1 MSVSDRATRRRDL
14 RALFEPE
21 SVAVVG
27 ASDDPEKWGNW
38 LARGALRGAS
48 RRAVH
53 LINRRGGEVM
63 GRPVHRSLTDLPEP
77 PELAVLA
84 VPPAALAG
92 AVDDAIAAGC
102 RALVVI
108 TAGEADGDAGGPRDA
123 ALAQQARDAGVILLG
138 PNCLG
143 VFDAGAELELVS
155 NDLPRGSLGLISQSG
170 NLALEIGLLAGAAG
184 LGFSRFVSVGNQADL
199 EAGELIGEL
208 AAHDGTELIA
218 IYVEDFRDG
227 RSFARAAEAATRAGK
242 PVVLLTVEH
251 TEATARAVRSHTGA
265 LASDSAAIDAAC
277 RAAGMERVRSPR
289 ELVDLAQ
296 GLVRAGVPRGRRVA
310 VLADGGGHGGVAA
323 ALASEAALAMP
334 ALSEALRRELRAGLP
349 PTAAVANPIDLA
361 GGGEADIHSF
371 ERAARAVLGSG
382 EVDAVLMTG
391 YFGGYSDY
399 AETLGRAEAG
409 VAEALADAADATGRP
424 LVVQTMHPQ
433 TAAASALRNRGVPVY
448 RTIERAVGVLARLA
462 EAGEREPRGVPGL
475 PEAAVAVA
483 APGVPAR
490 QTGSSQGE
498 ASRAPASA
506 YSGARALL
514 GAGGV
519 PFVPAREVSSPDEAA
534 AAAAELG
541 YPVVLK
547 ALGLLHKSD
556 LGGVATGIA
565 DEPSLRA
572 AVAGLHERLA
582 PPALSV
588 ERMAPVGDGVELLV
602 GARWDAR
609 FGPVA
614 LVGLGGVFTEVLSDV
629 AVALAPVDE
638 PTARELLLSLR
649 AAPLLQGAR
658 GRRAVDLDA
667 AAAAVAA
674 LSRVAAAH
682 PEIAEIE
689 VNPLL
694 ALPQR
699 VVALDA
705 RAVPRSQDGSQE
717 EANASP

>member
-1 MSVSDRATRRRDL
+1 MSVSDRATRRDL

-48 RRAVH
+48 RRAVY
-53 LINRRGGEVM
+53 LVNRRGGKVM
-63 GRPVHRSLTDLPEP
+63 GRPAHRSLADLPEP

-84 VPPAALAG
+84 VPPPALEG
-92 AVDDAIAAGC
+92 AVDDALAAGS

-108 TAGEADGDAGGPRDA
+108 TAGEAAGDAGGPRDA
-123 ALAQQARDAGVILLG
+123 ALAEKARDAGAILLG

-170 NLALEIGLLAGAAG
+170 NLALEIGLLAGAAE

-199 EAGELIGEL
+199 EAGELIDEL

-227 RSFARAAEAATRAGK
+227 RAFARAAEHAVGAGK
-242 PVVLLTVEH
+242 PVVLLAVER

-265 LASDSAAIDAAC
+265 LASDSVAIDAAC
-277 RAAGMERVRSPR
+277 RAAGMERVRSPQ

-310 VLADGGGHGGVAA
+310 VLADGGGHGGVAS
-323 ALASEAALAMP
+323 ALATGAGLSVP
-334 ALSEALRRELRAGLP
+334 ALSDGLRGELRAGLP

-371 ERAARAVLGSG
+371 ERTARAVLGSG

-399 AETLGRAEAG
+399 AETLGRGEAA

-424 LVVQTMHPQ
+424 LLVHTMHPQ
-433 TAAASALRNRGVPVY
+433 TAAASALRSRGVPVY

-462 EAGEREPRGVPGL
+462 EAGERKPRGVPGL
-475 PEAAVAVA
+475 PGAARGPSVLA
-483 APGVPAR
+483 A
-490 QTGSSQGE
+490 QTASNAGE
-498 ASRAPASA
+498 ARIAA
-506 YSGARALL
+506 YSDARALL
-514 GAGGV
+514 AAGGV
-519 PFVPAREVSSPDEAA
+519 RFVPAHEVSSSDEAA
-534 AAAAELG
+534 AAAAEIG

-556 LGGVATGIA
+556 VGGVVTGLA
-565 DEPSLRA
+565 EESALR
-572 AVAGLHERLA
+572 VAFAELQGRLA
-582 PPALSV
+582 PPAFSV
-588 ERMAPVGDGVELLV
+588 ETMAPVGDGVELLV

-629 AVALAPVDE
+629 AVALAPVNDA
-638 PTARELLLSLR
+638 TARELLLSLR
-649 AAPLLQGAR
+649 TAPLLQGAR
-658 GRRAVDLDA
+658 GRPKVDLDA
-667 AAAAVAA
+667 AASAVAA

-694 ALPQR
+694 ALPDR
-699 VVALDA
+699 AVGLDA
-705 RAVPRSQDGSQE
+705 RVLPKLSTKV
-717 EANASP
+717 NL

>member
-1 MSVSDRATRRRDL
+1 MSVSDRATQRDL
-14 RALFEPE
+14 RVLFEPR

-38 LARGALRGAS
+38 LARGALRGEA
-48 RRAVH
+48 RRDVH
-53 LINRRGGEVM
+53 LVNRRGGQVM
-63 GRPVHRSLTDLPEP
+63 GRPAHASLTSLPEA

-84 VPPAALAG
+84 VPPAAVEP
-92 AVDDAIAAGC
+92 AVEDAIAAGC

-123 ALAQQARDAGVILLG
+123 ALAQRVREAGVILLG

-143 VFDAGAELELVS
+143 VFDAAAELELVS
-155 NDLPRGSLGLISQSG
+155 NDLPRGSIGLISQSG

-199 EAGELIGEL
+199 EASELIGEL
-208 AAHDGTELIA
+208 ATHEGTRLIA

-227 RSFARAAEAATRAGK
+227 RAFARAAEAAARAGK
-242 PVVLLTVEH
+242 PVVLLAVERS
-251 TEATARAVRSHTGA
+251 EATARAVLSHTGA

-277 RAAGMERVRSPR
+277 RAAGMERVRSPQ

-296 GLVRAGVPRGRRVA
+296 GLLRAGVPGGRRVA

-323 ALASEAALAMP
+323 ALATEAGLSVP
-334 ALSEALRRELRAGLP
+334 ALSDRLREELRTGLP

-371 ERAARAVLGSG
+371 ERTARAVLGSG

-399 AETLGRAEAG
+399 AETLGRGEAA

-424 LVVQTMHPQ
+424 LLVQTMHPE
-433 TAAASALRNRGVPVY
+433 TAAAAALRGRGVPVY
-448 RTIERAVGVLARLA
+448 RTIERTVGVAARLA
-462 EAGEREPRGVPGL
+462 AAAERELWGVPGL
-475 PEAAVAVA
+475 PEAAGKPMTVNDYSL
-483 APGVPAR
+483 GR
-490 QTGSSQGE
+490 Q
-498 ASRAPASA
+498 
-506 YSGARALL
+506 LL
-514 GAGGV
+514 AAGGV
-519 PFVPAREVSSPDEAA
+519 HFVPAREVSTPGDAA
-534 AAAAELG
+534 AAAAEVG

-556 LGGVATGIA
+556 AGGVVTGLS
-565 DEPSLRA
+565 DEAALRA
-572 AVAGLHERLA
+572 AFADLRDRLA
-582 PPALSV
+582 PPAFSV

-609 FGPVA
+609 FGPLAV
-614 LVGLGGVFTEVLSDV
+614 VGLGGVFTEVLGDV
-629 AVALAPVDE
+629 TVGLAPVDE
-638 PTARELLLSLR
+638 ATARELLLTLR
-649 AAPLLQGAR
+649 AAPLLQGTR
-658 GRRAVDLDA
+658 GRRQVDLGA
-667 AAAAVAA
+667 AASAVAA

-694 ALPQR
+694 ALPDGTLG
-699 VVALDA
+699 LDA
-705 RAVPRSQDGSQE
+705 RIVLRVANDG
-717 EANASP
+717 